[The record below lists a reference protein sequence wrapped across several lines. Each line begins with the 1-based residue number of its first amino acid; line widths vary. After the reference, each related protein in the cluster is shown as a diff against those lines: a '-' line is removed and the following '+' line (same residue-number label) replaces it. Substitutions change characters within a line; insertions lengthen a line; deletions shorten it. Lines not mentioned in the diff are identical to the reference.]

1 MFELLFK
8 YPPTVFRKGEFLLA
22 SGWPAWLLILLIAVA
37 AGGLFRHLRRNP
49 GALDG
54 PRRRIVWVLQ
64 CASVA
69 LLLLLLWRPA
79 VSIQSLR
86 SQQNVVAVLLDTS
99 RSMTLGEGGPSRLE
113 QARAVLNAGVI
124 EQLREKFRVRLY
136 GFSAGAHRLE
146 SFDTEDLPP
155 PGNATR
161 VGEAVAAV
169 LRESAALPLGAVVVV
184 SDGSDNVGS
193 LGRELMADIR
203 KRNVPVHTVGVGRE
217 RIAGDIEL
225 SEVSVPP
232 RALPNSQLSAQLA
245 MRHDGRDEQ
254 KTRVTVRDGSTILA
268 SKDVTLRRGQTVHNE
283 WVDFNAGDA
292 GIRNLRFS
300 VEPMPEEEITGN
312 NSLTR
317 VVDVPRGRR
326 KILYVEGEPR
336 WEYKFMRRAIH
347 KDAGVRLVT
356 LLRTSPNKFYRQGVD
371 TPEELE
377 DGFPTKAE
385 ELFSYDALILGS
397 IEAGFFTVEQQE
409 MIREFVNR
417 RGGTLLMLAGRNGLG
432 DGGWGT
438 SRVAD
443 VLPVRLPDNDGP
455 TFFRIPAP
463 VELTPQGRDSLICR
477 LDEDRAKNLA
487 MWKEVPPLADYQR
500 VGELKPAAVGL
511 IQARIDGKAIPILV
525 RQGYGRGKSM
535 VLATGGTWRW
545 KMGLPHDDQRHH
557 TFWRQLFRTMVANS
571 PGTVTISSNKTLYA
585 DDPRVSLRAEVRTK
599 AYEAANNATV
609 TALLTPESGD
619 PLTLE
624 LHPSA
629 EEEGVYEIE
638 LTAARPG
645 PYRIEVTAHR
655 GDQVLGSEVLHVR
668 REDGVAEDFH
678 PAQNREILERLS
690 EQTGGRYWT
699 LDEVDGLPEEVRFS
713 KAGITARETMD
724 LWDMPILFLLLLGLR
739 GGEWLLR
746 RRWGVI

>member
-1 MFELLFK
+1 MFEFLFK

-22 SGWPAWLLILLIAVA
+22 SGWPVWLLILLIVAA
-37 AGGLFRHLRRNP
+37 AGGLLWHLRRNP
-49 GALDG
+49 GALDE
-54 PRRRIVWVLQ
+54 PRQRIVSALQ

-79 VSIQSLR
+79 VSIESLR
-86 SQQNVVAVLLDTS
+86 SRQNVVAVLLDTS
-99 RSMTLGEGGPSRLE
+99 RSMTLAEGEQSRLE
-113 QARAVLNAGVI
+113 QAREVLNAGVI
-124 EQLREKFRVRLY
+124 ERLREKFRVRLY
-136 GFSAGAHRLE
+136 GFSAGPHRLE
-146 SFDTEDLPP
+146 SFDTQNLPS
-155 PGNATR
+155 PGDATR
-161 VGEAVAAV
+161 VGESVAAV
-169 LRESAALPLGAVVVV
+169 LRESAALPLGAVIVV
-184 SDGSDNVGS
+184 SDGSDNAGS

-203 KRNVPVHTVGVGRE
+203 KWNVPVHTVGVGRE

-225 SEVSVPP
+225 TEVTVAP

-245 MRHDGRDEQ
+245 MRHSGRDER

-268 SKDVTLRRGQTVHNE
+268 SKEVTLRRSQTVHNE

-300 VEPMPEEEITGN
+300 VEPMPGEEITGN

-371 TPEELE
+371 TPEELK
-377 DGFPTKAE
+377 DGFPTKVE
-385 ELFSYDALILGS
+385 DLFAYDALILGS
-397 IEAGFFTVEQQE
+397 IESGFFTTEQQE

-443 VLPVRLPDNDGP
+443 VLPVRIPDNDEP
-455 TFFRIPAP
+455 TFFRVSAP
-463 VELTPQGRDSLICR
+463 VELTPHGRDSLICR

-487 MWKEVPPLADYQR
+487 LWKEIPPLADYQR

-511 IQARIDGKAIPILV
+511 IQARVDGKAIPILA
-525 RQGYGRGKSM
+525 RQSYGRGRSI

-545 KMGLPHDDQRHH
+545 KMGLPHDDERHH

-571 PGTVTISSNKTLYA
+571 PSTVTISSNKTLYA

-609 TALLTPESGD
+609 TALLTPESDD
-619 PLTLE
+619 PLTIE
-624 LHPSA
+624 LHPSS
-629 EEEGVYEIE
+629 EEEGVYEAE
-638 LTAARPG
+638 LLAVRPG

-668 REDGVAEDFH
+668 
-678 PAQNREILERLS
+678 
-690 EQTGGRYWT
+690 T
-699 LDEVDGLPEEVRFS
+699 
-713 KAGITARETMD
+713 
-724 LWDMPILFLLLLGLR
+724 
-739 GGEWLLR
+739 R
-746 RRWGVI
+746 RRRGRGFSPGAES